1 MAKFLDELRNQRKEL
16 TDEMTKIGNKA
27 DFGAADQARSVE
39 LNDKVELID
48 LQIDAIARALEQENK
63 QAEYVNVLADDKR
76 QSTDQILNDLD
87 RHHEV
92 FSNVLRF
99 GVENLSA
106 DDREFILQLKIDND
120 MLRPDEETKG
130 GYLVP
135 KTFGTKLI
143 DNIKSNGGI
152 RKYATPYG
160 SADGREQTETTFD
173 DESNIGE
180 LLGVPD
186 TAVEDG
192 IPLIGQIS
200 VKSFVFSSKI
210 VPLHNTVI
218 QDSAHNI
225 VAKVTGALSRRIWK
239 LENKLFVTG
248 TGVDQPKGIV
258 TSATTDGTTTA
269 LPSAITPD
277 ELINLEHALDP
288 AIREGDGIAWSF
300 NDNTLKLLK
309 KLKDSNGNFFWK
321 SGLDTGEPAKILG
334 YPYFINQ
341 SMDNATAGKFPIIFG
356 KLGNYRIRDVEGGSL
371 LRFTDS
377 KYAEKN
383 QTGFLTLKRGD
394 GFLED
399 YQGQTVKKLQMA
411 AA

>member
-16 TDEMTKIGNKA
+16 TDEMTKIGNKT

-76 QSTDQILNDLD
+76 QSTDKIYNDLA

-99 GVENLSA
+99 GVENLSD
-106 DDREFILQLKIDND
+106 DDREFIKQLKIDND
-120 MLRPDEETKG
+120 MLRPDEATKG

-135 KTFGTKLI
+135 TTFGTKLI
-143 DNIKSNGGI
+143 DNIQSNGGI
-152 RKYATPYG
+152 RKYATAYTSG
-160 SADGREQTETTFD
+160 DGREQTETTFD
-173 DESNIGE
+173 DESNVGE
-180 LLGVPD
+180 LLGIDD
-186 TAVEDG
+186 TVAGGD
-192 IPLIGQIS
+192 IPTIGQIK

-218 QDSAHNI
+218 QDSAHDI

-239 LENKLFVTG
+239 LENQLFVSG
-248 TGVDQPKGIV
+248 TGIDQPKGIV

-269 LPSAITPD
+269 LPSAIKPD
-277 ELINLEHALDP
+277 ELIDLEHALDP
-288 AIREGDGIAWSF
+288 SIREGDGIAWSF
-300 NDNTLKLLK
+300 NDKTLKLLK
-309 KLKDSNGNFFWK
+309 KLKDSDGNFFWK
-321 SGLDTGEPAKILG
+321 RGLSDTEPATILG
-334 YPYFINQ
+334 YPYHINQ
-341 SMDNATAGKFPIIFG
+341 SMDDATAGKFPIIFG
-356 KLGNYRIRDVEGGSL
+356 KLGNYRIRDVIGGNL
-371 LRFTDS
+371 QRFTDS
-377 KYAEKN
+377 RYAEKN

-411 AA
+411 P